1 MISLYMNMMK
11 EMSHIQCSVSLSNS
25 KKVKSAS
32 LFKYNEKEV
41 DAVMKT
47 QKKICMQKNMIFR
60 SIFYILVEKV
70 SFLVLFIVQCIFSA
84 KKSSYNVNIGNKKHQ
99 SWFIND
105 KIIPKENPAKKFAVQ
120 KISLMHAMLI
130 QFNFVGRRDF

>member
-1 MISLYMNMMK
+1 MISSEHKKSRWTVYIWTWCRKCLIF
-11 EMSHIQCSVSLSNS
+11 SAQFCCHIAKKSN
-25 KKVKSAS
+25 
-32 LFKYNEKEV
+32 LH
-41 DAVMKT
+41 AVMKNT
-47 QKKICMQKNMIFR
+47 KKNYVCRRTWYIFR

-130 QFNFVGRRDF
+130 QF

>member
-1 MISLYMNMMK
+1 MYVG
-11 EMSHIQCSVSLSNS
+11 EHDT
-25 KKVKSAS
+25 
-32 LFKYNEKEV
+32 Y
-41 DAVMKT
+41 
-47 QKKICMQKNMIFR
+47 IFR

-130 QFNFVGRRDF
+130 QF